1 MRLFDIHVKNYFL
14 VFIFFLLSQSS
25 QALTEGKLAPVFSAK
40 LLDGTSVSLRNEI
53 GNVVILNFWATWCE
67 PCRQEMPAFET
78 YYEIHRSEGLRVIT
92 ISMDES
98 TEDAAVQKFMSQFT
112 FVGAFSRDA
121 NFKGY
126 GRIWRMPMT
135 FIIDRKGILRKD
147 GSVGEPKMDLP
158 LLEKLV
164 TPLLVQKSD

>member
-78 YYEIHRSEGLRVIT
+78 YYKIHRSEGLRVIT

-147 GSVGEPKMDLP
+147 GSVGESKMDLP

>member
-78 YYEIHRSEGLRVIT
+78 YYKIHRSEGLRVIT